1 MHLFSKTAVLALLA
15 ILLATGCSLP
25 ADTSAPTAAPT
36 TSQASTAVAT
46 QPAATAGSP
55 AADTPTAA
63 AAGWQADGVVSSG
76 EYANDSTAGPMSIYW
91 SNDDTYLYV
100 ALQANTT
107 AWLAIGFGPERT
119 HVGANIV
126 IGAVANGG
134 LELLDSYGTSERE
147 TFHTADTE
155 LGGTNNIVAS
165 AGAYADGVTTIEF
178 QIPLNSGDQYDK
190 KLQSGDTVN
199 IILAVGSTSD
209 LTSMHSY
216 ATFGSITLS

>member
-1 MHLFSKTAVLALLA
+1 MHSFSKTAALVLLV
-15 ILLATGCSLP
+15 ILLVTGCSLP
-25 ADTSAPTAAPT
+25 ADASAPTAAPT
-36 TSQASTAVAT
+36 TSQANTAVAT
-46 QPAATAGSP
+46 QPAATAVSP
-55 AADTPTAA
+55 AADTPT

-76 EYANDSTAGPMSIYW
+76 EYTNDGTAGPMSIYW

-119 HVGANIV
+119 HVGANII

-134 LELLDSYGTSERE
+134 LELLDSYGTSERGA
-147 TFHTADTE
+147 FHTADTD

-165 AGAYADGVTTIEF
+165 AGVYADGVTTIEF

-190 KLQSGDTVN
+190 ELQPGDTVN

-216 ATFGSITLS
+216 ATFGTMTLD